1 MEKNTIME
9 HNQSKRK
16 VQASFLLGAG
26 FSVPAGYPKAKEL
39 KDQLLDF
46 DEQNKIKFS
55 ESGVLYEDGN
65 IRNINRNSYDLAFEF
80 YKKNSAEV

>member
-1 MEKNTIME
+1 MEKYKIMEKN
-9 HNQSKRK
+9 QSARK
-16 VQASFLLGAG
+16 VQVSFLLGAG
-26 FSVPAGYPKAKEL
+26 FSVPAGYPKASEL
-39 KDQLLDF
+39 NAQLPSF